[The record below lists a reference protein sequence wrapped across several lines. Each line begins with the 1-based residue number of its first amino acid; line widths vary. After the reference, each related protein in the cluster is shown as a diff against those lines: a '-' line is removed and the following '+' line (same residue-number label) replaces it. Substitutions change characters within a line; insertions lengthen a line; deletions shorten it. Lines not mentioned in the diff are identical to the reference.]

1 MAKKFSLDSLITH
14 VLPFEKINEGFELL
28 RSGKRQILDFFLW
41 QSLTNRGKKSRRM
54 RERQGWCL
62 GFPFPV
68 QSLQVE
74 HLRSYY
80 ENQKMLCIS
89 CSTGATLYSKSESS
103 AFFTRELTF
112 ARKKDQRQ
120 SYYNMELL
128 RPLPGHLK

>member
-1 MAKKFSLDSLITH
+1 
-14 VLPFEKINEGFELL
+14 
-28 RSGKRQILDFFLW
+28 
-41 QSLTNRGKKSRRM
+41 M